1 MTRTA
6 PTRTKQ
12 ARKNWRTASLVLCSL
27 LSGCVLWPQR
37 ALAQNAPQVE
47 VKVWEF
53 SPYDVEVQYLFE
65 ADVNASPYAQ
75 QVWMSQVQA
84 ELERTFRAAW
94 HVQLSPLRSDLA
106 PTLLR
111 HFDSFTIDDLKRHEE
126 RLANPTD
133 ATVATPADPNA
144 SAAANEQALASE
156 PPPPARTNEKPAPSQ
171 NLWRGHDKLFFLLVR
186 REGDETVVQVRE
198 LDGPLRF
205 LGPAMSGASS
215 NWNYAAHLAAVSI
228 SNAFAPVARVEDAES
243 RSAQLRLRAG
253 GLILHR
259 DNPASVVAG
268 DVMQPVVRRDDR
280 NGVPTLLEPLPWTFA
295 AITASDG
302 VKLQANVYTYSG
314 GPGLQGRKNRR
325 TQRLLLKVRP
335 LYEQSNLEL
344 VVRHSGQAQAGCF
357 IYSRDM
363 LTDQFELLGRTDWR
377 GQLTIAAPAQPTEI
391 LPEAERAQRA
401 IAKRAAAA
409 QAMES
414 QAMESPTPPSDAPAP
429 TTTEIPTPEIVATE
443 NASTNSPT
451 DSTQLVEQDT
461 SLIPLRTPL
470 LLLYVKQGDTVLAKL
485 PMVPGLAEVETA
497 ELPDDRRRLLA
508 EAFVRGFQGE
518 ILDVVGMRSLL
529 AARVKKLMA
538 SNRREAATEAVKE
551 LRQLKNYTQMADE
564 LEAIQRRMLDETEGP
579 IPLAAKSR
587 IDVMFQTTRTM
598 LQKYLQD
605 SLLSDS
611 ERAVEGP

>member
-1 MTRTA
+1 M
-6 PTRTKQ
+6 
-12 ARKNWRTASLVLCSL
+12 
-27 LSGCVLWPQR
+27 
-37 ALAQNAPQVE
+37 
-47 VKVWEF
+47 
-53 SPYDVEVQYLFE
+53 
-65 ADVNASPYAQ
+65 
-75 QVWMSQVQA
+75 
-84 ELERTFRAAW
+84 
-94 HVQLSPLRSDLA
+94 
-106 PTLLR
+106 
-111 HFDSFTIDDLKRHEE
+111 
-126 RLANPTD
+126 
-133 ATVATPADPNA
+133 
-144 SAAANEQALASE
+144 
-156 PPPPARTNEKPAPSQ
+156 
-171 NLWRGHDKLFFLLVR
+171 R

-363 LTDQFELLGRTDWR
+363 VTDQFELLGRTDWR
-377 GQLTIAAPAQPTEI
+377 GQLTIAAPARPTEI
-391 LPEAERAQRA
+391 LPEAVRAQRA

-409 QAMES
+409 QALES
-414 QAMESPTPPSDAPAP
+414 QVAPSDSPD
-429 TTTEIPTPEIVATE
+429 TTTSENPTPESVATE
-443 NASTNSPT
+443 TPPTNSPS
-451 DSTQLVEQDT
+451 DSPQLVEQEDT

-564 LEAIQRRMLDETEGP
+564 LEAIQRRMLDETEGS

-587 IDVMFQTTRTM
+587 IDVMFQNTRTM

-605 SLLSDS
+605 NLLSDS
-611 ERAVEGP
+611 ERAVDGP